1 MSSICIKRSG
11 SDNLDAPPAKKSLV
25 IKFPVAHLSLVDA
38 VDIAARCNGALFAKH
53 SQEESWRAR
62 VTILS
67 AFSGKYIKLDKVIR
81 AQDLVIEQSKAVVAA
96 LDRLI
101 QNFDALP
108 STRNGGL
115 LRGSLEEMV
124 PGRAIEILATI
135 QRSFNAVN
143 IDEQGAQ
150 KQIIKNAEK
159 TRVVANAAKMMLA
172 DREKRYLLPYFVT
185 PIASRGC
192 GVEVGNYTG
201 LAATQRTTQTWAAK
215 FAMEE
220 MFRVGEIDR
229 WWEAD
234 TAEVD
239 GVMAIDIGS
248 LF

>member
-1 MSSICIKRSG
+1 MSSINIKRSG
-11 SDNLDAPPAKKSLV
+11 SDNLDAPPAKKSLI
-25 IKFPVAHLSLVDA
+25 IKFPVAHMSLVDA
-38 VDIAARCNGALFAKH
+38 VDIAARYNKTLFAKH
-53 SQEESWRAR
+53 SQEESWKAR
-62 VTILS
+62 MSILS
-67 AFSGKYIKLDKVIR
+67 AFSAKYKKLDKVIK
-81 AQDLVIEQSKAVVAA
+81 AQDLAIEQSKAVIAV

-101 QNFDALP
+101 QNFDTLP
-108 STRNGGL
+108 SRRICEL
-115 LRGSLEEMV
+115 LSGSFVEIT
-124 PGRAIEILATI
+124 PGRAIETLATI
-135 QRSFNAVN
+135 QQSFNAVN
-143 IDEQGAQ
+143 IDEQCAQ

-192 GVEVGNYTG
+192 GVEIGNYTG
-201 LAATQRTTQTWAAK
+201 LAATQRTTRTWAAK

-220 MFRVGEIDR
+220 MFRLGEIDR

-234 TAEVD
+234 TAEVS

>member
-1 MSSICIKRSG
+1 MSSIRLKRSG
-11 SDNLDAPPAKKSLV
+11 SGNLDARSAKKSLV
-25 IKFPVAHLSLVDA
+25 IKFPVAHMSLVDA
-38 VDIAARCNGALFAKH
+38 VDIAARYNETLFAKH
-53 SQEESWRAR
+53 TQEESLKAR
-62 VTILS
+62 MTISS
-67 AFSGKYIKLDKVIR
+67 AFSAKYIKLDKVIE
-81 AQDLVIEQSKAVVAA
+81 AQDLAIEQSKAVIAA

-101 QNFDALP
+101 QNFDTLP
-108 STRNGGL
+108 SRRIEAL
-115 LRGSLEEMV
+115 LPGSSVEM
-124 PGRAIEILATI
+124 LATI
-135 QRSFNAVN
+135 LQSFNAVN
-143 IDEQGAQ
+143 SHEQDAQ

-172 DREKRYLLPYFVT
+172 DREKRYLLLYFVT

-192 GVEVGNYTG
+192 GVEIGNYTG
-201 LAATQRTTQTWAAK
+201 LAATQRTARTWAAK

-239 GVMAIDIGS
+239 GVMAIDLGS

>member
-1 MSSICIKRSG
+1 MSSIGVKQSG
-11 SDNLDAPPAKKSLV
+11 SDILDAPPAKKSLV

-38 VDIAARCNGALFAKH
+38 VDIAARYNGTLLAKH
-53 SQEESWRAR
+53 TQEESWKAR
-62 VTILS
+62 MTILS
-67 AFSGKYIKLDKVIR
+67 TFSAKYKKLDKVIE
-81 AQDLVIEQSKAVVAA
+81 AQDLAIEQSKAVIAA

-101 QNFDALP
+101 QTFDTLP
-108 STRNGGL
+108 SRRIGAL
-115 LRGSLEEMV
+115 LSGSSVEML
-124 PGRAIEILATI
+124 PGRAIEMLATI
-135 QRSFNAVN
+135 LQSFNAVN
-143 IDEQGAQ
+143 NHEQDAQ

-185 PIASRGC
+185 PVASRGC
-192 GVEVGNYTG
+192 DVEIGNYTG
-201 LAATQRTTQTWAAK
+201 FAATQRTTRTWAAK

-220 MFRVGEIDR
+220 MFRTGEIDR

-234 TAEVD
+234 TAEVA

>member
-1 MSSICIKRSG
+1 MSSIRIKRSR
-11 SDNLDAPPAKKSLV
+11 SDILDAPPAKKSLV
-25 IKFPVAHLSLVDA
+25 IKFPVAHMSLVDA
-38 VDIAARCNGALFAKH
+38 VDIAARYNGTLFAKH
-53 SQEESWRAR
+53 TQEESWKAR
-62 VTILS
+62 MTILS
-67 AFSGKYIKLDKVIR
+67 AFSAKYKKLDKVIE
-81 AQDLVIEQSKAVVAA
+81 AQDLAIEQSKAVIAA

-101 QNFDALP
+101 QNFDTLP
-108 STRNGGL
+108 SRRIREL
-115 LRGSLEEMV
+115 LPGSSVEML

-135 QRSFNAVN
+135 LQSFNAVN
-143 IDEQGAQ
+143 SHEQDAQ

-192 GVEVGNYTG
+192 GVEIDNYTG
-201 LAATQRTTQTWAAK
+201 LAATQRTTRTWAAK

-220 MFRVGEIDR
+220 MFRAGEIDR

-234 TAEVD
+234 TAEVA